1 MFSEC
6 TMGME
11 EQTAQQTKLAPKLF
25 IERACKTGKKTV
37 PHHKMVP
44 ECKNVTKQ
52 NCVTLWETDPNGD
65 QVWAGKEDCEPV
77 TWQECHLVPKE
88 VKFIVPEV
96 TCFEKERLWYHEPE
110 PQNATEMTN
119 TFTCVVS
126 LVYIY
131 FGLVKFLD
139 TF

>member
-52 NCVTLWETDPNGD
+52 NCVTNWENDSYGK
-65 QVWAGKEDCEPV
+65 QV
-77 TWQECHLVPKE
+77 TTTL
-88 VKFIVPEV
+88 I
-96 TCFEKERLWYHEPE
+96 RLPWSYFLPL
-110 PQNATEMTN
+110 
-119 TFTCVVS
+119 S
-126 LVYIY
+126 R
-131 FGLVKFLD
+131 FGLAQRLVSP
-139 TF
+139 